1 MKKFI
6 VDTHTHST
14 FSFDGR
20 AELKDMLATA
30 QEKGVGFY
38 GVSEHFNYDYNLSY
52 LAPEEAARVD
62 SFDPDGYFHEGRHL
76 QEDYAGV
83 MNGLIG
89 AEFGFSDDETVK
101 ERYREAV
108 EKYAPD
114 FVINSVHSNAGKD
127 YYYYVPTED
136 KIKVY
141 GEYLSLIRRS
151 LDAPY
156 HYDIVGHIGYVAR
169 YVPFEDKQFSLE
181 EFGAE
186 LDDIFLTIIRKN
198 KVLEVNT
205 SNKQLKNRTIPSKEL
220 LQRYFDLGGR
230 KISFGSDAHFVSR
243 IADKWG
249 ETVEMLKGI
258 GFTHLTVPYR
268 GEYVEVEL

>member
-83 MNGLIG
+83 MNVLIG

-169 YVPFEDKQFSLE
+169 YVPYENKEITLA
-181 EFGAE
+181 EFGPQI
-186 LDDIFLTIIRKN
+186 DDILSTIIAKD
-198 KVLEVNT
+198 KILEVNT
-205 SNKQLKNRTIPSKEL
+205 STKKLPQLTMPAENILR
-220 LQRYFDLGGR
+220 RYYELGGR
-230 KISFGSDAHFVSR
+230 KISFGSDSHDPWR
-243 IADKWG
+243 IAEKWD
-249 ETVEMLKGI
+249 EVVEMLKNI
-258 GFTHLTVPYR
+258 GLLL
-268 GEYVEVEL
+268 ENS